1 MFGLFAKETNKKVT
15 VSERTEN
22 VVAGVESAL
31 SVFSNLIGELHH
43 ANDNL
48 LEVVN
53 ECEQIIDEHKEVQD
67 IAKQQLKEYETLLQN
82 LENVVGG
89 IK

>member
-1 MFGLFAKETNKKVT
+1 MFGLFEKEPVKVP
-15 VSERTEN
+15 VSEKAEN
-22 VVAGVESAL
+22 VVSGVKSAL
-31 SVFSNLIGELHH
+31 SVFSNLIAELHH
-43 ANDNL
+43 ANGDL

-53 ECEQIIDEHKEVQD
+53 ECEQIISEHKEVQD
-67 IAKQQLKEYETLLQN
+67 MAKDSIQEYETLLQN